1 MKQYDHPCAADF
13 TVTQILHALSDPFRL
28 SIVRRLAALQP
39 QPCAPLQGGRPKSSV
54 SHHFAVLRAAGLV
67 RTEVVGVTH
76 MNSLREQELDTRF
89 PGLLSAILA
98 ACDVENSPFEP
109 DSNPFATAQ
118 SAVAL

>member
-1 MKQYDHPCAADF
+1 MKQYDHPCVAEL

-28 SIVRRLAALQP
+28 SIVRSLAALQP

-76 MNSLREQELDTRF
+76 MNSLREQELNDRF
-89 PGLLSAILA
+89 PGLLAAILA
-98 ACDVENSPFEP
+98 AC
-109 DSNPFATAQ
+109 ATES
-118 SAVAL
+118 SATEHAATPSGGHSLP